1 MKSKPRQMSHDDLE
15 HQGDLTEGWFIY
27 TIKQLE
33 LGLRAPLE
41 QATQGAGLTT
51 AQFTALAVLSR
62 WPGLTSSELARR
74 SFVRA
79 QTMAQT
85 IAPLLSSGYIH
96 RQDDPANGRR
106 MRLSLTPEGLTAL
119 DSIRGSV
126 SSLEADFLSEL
137 LPQERENFAA
147 YMRACRSTLARLP
160 R

>member
-1 MKSKPRQMSHDDLE
+1 MESKVRQVSSDNLE
-15 HQGDLTEGWFIY
+15 HQGELTEGWFIY

-85 IAPLLSSGYIH
+85 IAPLLSSGYIR
-96 RQDDPANGRR
+96 RQDDPTNGRR
-106 MRLSLTPEGLTAL
+106 MRLSLTTQGLAAL
-119 DSIRGSV
+119 DSIREAV
-126 SSLEADFLSEL
+126 SNLEDEFLSGL

-147 YMRACRSTLARLP
+147 YMRSCRSTLDSLP